1 MNTSLHL
8 FDLRILQLLNLVW
21 YLPKFWSEMSLQF
34 QRIWCQHRPYLSSG
48 NSSKTSNVF
57 SDILRLSPFERWDIW
72 ILGLVEDWPLWSEMS
87 PQFWRISISLTLQR
101 HLMFSLTYYDSPLLK
116 GGLKFIDL
124 SVTTISSHVE
134 KNISIIAK
142 NIIHKK
148 GVNLFDTQWH
158 CVMSCH

>member
-87 PQFWRISISLTLQR
+87 PQFWRISISFTLPLTLQR
-101 HLMFSLTYYDSPLLK
+101 HLMFSLTYYGPLPFWK
-116 GGLKFIDL
+116 VGGHAGSNSLIFPWLPVVNKKLD
-124 SVTTISSHVE
+124 E
-134 KNISIIAK
+134 KTS
-142 NIIHKK
+142 
-148 GVNLFDTQWH
+148 Q
-158 CVMSCH
+158 